1 MKKALGLALIAT
13 FLATPALAGET
24 FVRNE
29 DSWSKSHTETNLW
42 LNSDTH
48 SVRAEAYISVA
59 DKTYI
64 DGDVV
69 TKYCG
74 NWCGGSTTV
83 SYDEYTQHNAASGL
97 VGAYFETNYTNVN
110 GSINTKTY
118 SGSNAHET
126 TAGVR

>member
-1 MKKALGLALIAT
+1 MKKVLGLAILAT
-13 FLATPALAGET
+13 LFATPALAGET

-29 DSWSKSHTETNLW
+29 DSWSKSHTETNLNI
-42 LNSDTH
+42 NSDTH

-59 DKTYI
+59 DKTYV
-64 DGDVV
+64 DGDVT

-74 NWCGGSTTV
+74 SWCGSTSVT
-83 SYDEYTQHNAASGL
+83 YDEYTQHNAASGL

-110 GSINTKTY
+110 GSINTNTY
-118 SGSNAHET
+118 AGSNAHET

>member
-1 MKKALGLALIAT
+1 MKKALGLAILAT

-29 DSWSKSHTETNLW
+29 DSWSKSHTDTHLN
-42 LNSDTH
+42 LNSNTY
-48 SVRAEAYISVA
+48 SVRAEKYFSVA

-64 DGDVV
+64 DGDMT

-74 NWCGGSTTV
+74 YWCGSTTV
-83 SYDEYTQHNAASGL
+83 SYEDYTQHNAASGL
-97 VGAYFETNYTNVN
+97 VGAYFETNHTNVYGTIKTN
-110 GSINTKTY
+110 TY
-118 SGSNAHET
+118 SGSKAHET